1 MVVEILKLIICILKY
16 LLLKKILKLLK
27 KGRLYIKLLRMV
39 VQKLG
44 IPEYY
49 ITHYLVPE
57 MQRIIHIAGVFIYTL
72 HVLHKVIYTLKLK
85 LSIVLVIRIEYNLV
99 VNIIAMLPK
108 VCIVPCSCQIRN
120 TDHIHSVT
128 LHALYIVRV
137 SLKQIIVFIALL
149 ELFLEDHYC
158 ILLLLFCNGAF
169 DNILYVIT
177 IIHSAGIRASAALSR
192 YKLRIKVF
200 IRSIARAIPKRLK
213 YLKNFSA
220 YIAPVVLH
228 CCNLWVKIRSLI
240 QIVKACDLKILW
252 YLVSKN
258 LCCRTQSCCYI
269 VICT

>member
-1 MVVEILKLIICILKY
+1 
-16 LLLKKILKLLK
+16 
-27 KGRLYIKLLRMV
+27 
-39 VQKLG
+39 
-44 IPEYY
+44 
-49 ITHYLVPE
+49 
-57 MQRIIHIAGVFIYTL
+57 MQRAIHIAGVFIYSL

-128 LHALYIVRV
+128 LHALYIVRIF
-137 SLKQIIVFIALL
+137 LKQIIIFIALL
-149 ELFLEDHYC
+149 ELLLEEHYC
-158 ILLLLFCNGAF
+158 ILLLLFYNGVF
-169 DNILYVIT
+169 YNILYVIT
-177 IIHSAGIRASAALSR
+177 IIHPAGIRASAALR
-192 YKLRIKVF
+192 RNKLGIKVF
-200 IRSIARAIPKRLK
+200 IRSLPGVIPKCLK
-213 YLKNFSA
+213 YLKSFSA

-228 CCNLWVKIRSLI
+228 CRNLRVKVRSLI

-252 YLVSKN
+252 YPVSKS